1 MEPRIFKRIKQMPKD
16 MRNITLIEANAGLWK
31 PGVFTRHSSFEPLGL
46 EYVGAVL
53 EQEGYNVN
61 ILQQKNKSADK
72 FLREIL
78 ETEPDLVG
86 FSTMTYN
93 FPLSKSLA
101 NVIKETNS
109 NIYTVFGGVHISS
122 HPQSIDDKV
131 IDYGIVGEGEY
142 VFRDLVK
149 ALDNGQDP
157 KKVKGITYWDNG
169 VKFTGSKERIEN
181 LDELPFPLRTRENL
195 ENTTINSIMYPSR
208 SEQKAVASIAYS
220 RGCPYGCSYCAS
232 KNIWG
237 KNVKWRSAK
246 NVIEEIKELQK
257 RFGTNTIFFTDLT
270 FNVNP
275 EKVYEL
281 CNELK
286 KQKVD
291 INWYAML
298 RIADPN
304 GRPLAD
310 KKFLKAMKDAG
321 CSKVSYGIE
330 TVIPEIQKDYNK
342 PLNLEGIRKILEAG
356 DSIGLINKGYFIIGD
371 PRIESK
377 ETLERTKK
385 IISELPFDDIRISF
399 LTPFP
404 GTDLYEQYKSENR
417 ITTDDF
423 ARYSSDELIL
433 RLNKIN
439 KNDLEEAQ
447 RDIFT
452 SFVLN
457 ENYGNRRKFKIKKFP
472 FLKKSYEEY
481 FGFLKSKEAIK
492 NG

>member
-1 MEPRIFKRIKQMPKD
+1 MPKD
-16 MRNITLIEANAGLWK
+16 MRNITLVEANAGLWK
-31 PGVFTRHSSFEPLGL
+31 PGIFTRHSSFEPLGL
-46 EYVGAVL
+46 EYIGAVL
-53 EQEGYNVN
+53 QEEGYNVN
-61 ILQQKNKSADK
+61 LLQQKNKLADK
-72 FLREIL
+72 FLQEIL
-78 ETEPDLVG
+78 DTKPDLVG

-101 NVIKETNS
+101 NVIKETDS

-122 HPQSIDDKV
+122 HLKSIDDKA
-131 IDYGIVGEGEY
+131 IDFGIIGEGEHT
-142 VFRDLVK
+142 FRDLVK
-149 ALDNGQDP
+149 ALDNGQNP
-157 KKVKGITYWDNG
+157 KKVKGIAYWDNG
-169 VKFTGSKERIEN
+169 VKFTGPKERIEN

-195 ENTTINSIMYPSR
+195 ETATINSIMYPSR

-237 KNVKWRSAK
+237 KTVKWRSAK
-246 NVIEEIKELQK
+246 DVVKEIKELQK
-257 RFGTNTIFFTDLT
+257 KFGTNTLFFTDLT

-275 EKVYEL
+275 KKVYEI
-281 CNELK
+281 CDELK
-286 KQKVD
+286 HQKID

-298 RIADPN
+298 RIADPD

-310 KKFLKAMKDAG
+310 KKFLKAMKDSG

-342 PLNLEGIRKILEAG
+342 PLSLEGIREILEVG

-377 ETLERTKK
+377 ETVEKTKK
-385 IISELPFDDIRISF
+385 IISGLPLDDIRISF

-433 RLNKIN
+433 RLDKIN

-452 SFVLN
+452 SFILN
-457 ENYGNRRKFKIKKFP
+457 KNYENRRKSKIKRFP
-472 FLKKSYEEY
+472 HLKKSYDEY
-481 FGFLKSKEAIK
+481 FKFLESGGNYQNA
-492 NG
+492 

>member
-1 MEPRIFKRIKQMPKD
+1 MPKD

-31 PGVFTRHSSFEPLGL
+31 PGVFTRHGSFEPLAL
-46 EYVGAVL
+46 EYIGAVL
-53 EQEGYNVN
+53 QQEGYNVN
-61 ILQQKNKSADK
+61 ILQQKNKSADE

-78 ETEPDLVG
+78 DTKPDLVG

-101 NVIKETNS
+101 NVIKETDS
-109 NIYTVFGGVHISS
+109 NIYTVFGGVHVSS
-122 HPQSIDDKV
+122 HLKSIDDKA
-131 IDYGIVGEGEY
+131 IDFGIIGEGEY
-142 VFRDLVK
+142 TFRDLVK
-149 ALDNGQDP
+149 TLDKGQDP
-157 KKVKGITYWDNG
+157 KKVKGIVYWDNG
-169 VKFTGSKERIEN
+169 IKFTGLRERIEN
-181 LDELPFPLRTRENL
+181 LDELPFPLRAKKNL
-195 ENTTINSIMYPSR
+195 EETTINSIMYPSI
-208 SEQKAVASIAYS
+208 SDQNAVTSIAYS
-220 RGCPYGCSYCAS
+220 RGCSYGCSYCAS

-246 NVIEEIKELQK
+246 NVVKEIKELQK
-257 RFGTNTIFFTDLT
+257 RFGTNTLFFTDLT
-270 FNVNP
+270 FNVNS

-298 RIADPN
+298 RIADSN
-304 GRPLAD
+304 GRPLAN
-310 KKFLKAMKDAG
+310 KKLLKAMKDAG

-342 PLNLEGIRKILEAG
+342 PLSLERIREILEVG

-377 ETLERTKK
+377 ETLKRTKK
-385 IISELPFDDIRISF
+385 IISELPLDDIRISF

-417 ITTDDF
+417 VTTDDF

-433 RLNKIN
+433 RLDKMN

-452 SFVLN
+452 SFILN
-457 ENYGNRRKFKIKKFP
+457 KNYGNRRKSKIRRFP
-472 FLKKSYEEY
+472 HLKKSYEEY

>member
-1 MEPRIFKRIKQMPKD
+1 M
-16 MRNITLIEANAGLWK
+16 
-31 PGVFTRHSSFEPLGL
+31 H
-46 EYVGAVL
+46 
-53 EQEGYNVN
+53 
-61 ILQQKNKSADK
+61 
-72 FLREIL
+72 
-78 ETEPDLVG
+78 
-86 FSTMTYN
+86 
-93 FPLSKSLA
+93 
-101 NVIKETNS
+101 
-109 NIYTVFGGVHISS
+109 
-122 HPQSIDDKV
+122 
-131 IDYGIVGEGEY
+131 
-142 VFRDLVK
+142 
-149 ALDNGQDP
+149 
-157 KKVKGITYWDNG
+157 
-169 VKFTGSKERIEN
+169 
-181 LDELPFPLRTRENL
+181 
-195 ENTTINSIMYPSR
+195 PSR
-208 SEQKAVASIAYS
+208 SDQNAVASIAYS
-220 RGCPYGCSYCAS
+220 RGCSYGCSYCAS

-246 NVIEEIKELQK
+246 NVVKEIKELQK
-257 RFGTNTIFFTDLT
+257 RFGTNTLFFTDLT
-270 FNVNP
+270 FNVNS

-298 RIADPN
+298 RIADSN
-304 GRPLAD
+304 GRPLAN
-310 KKFLKAMKDAG
+310 KKLLKAMKDAG

-342 PLNLEGIRKILEAG
+342 PLSLEGIREILEAG

>member
-1 MEPRIFKRIKQMPKD
+1 MPKD